1 MGTMMSLALKAKLA
15 VVQLAS
21 DWQNGE
27 TYTSDRFHFQEF
39 SFRVFLLVI
48 PDHCMN
54 HLGGEDNYT
63 IVFTQPAKEP
73 PEEETQTSSGREDG
87 ISNQVGNLRWGFSFF
102 FHNLLLDSTGACL
115 LINYSG
121 VFTFQQQANGW
132 FSFACFF
139 DGTPFA

>member
-21 DWQNGE
+21 DWQNGK
-27 TYTSDRFHFQEF
+27 TCTSDWFHFQEF

-63 IVFTQPAKEP
+63 TVFTQPAKEP
-73 PEEETQTSSGREDG
+73 PEEETQPSSGREDG
-87 ISNQVGNLRWGFSFF
+87 ISNQLGNLRWSFSFF
-102 FHNLLLDSTGACL
+102 FHNLLLDST
-115 LINYSG
+115 
-121 VFTFQQQANGW
+121 
-132 FSFACFF
+132 
-139 DGTPFA
+139 